1 MKRLTG
7 PEDENVLRAI
17 VSLEGD
23 VRWEKIKKWFE
34 ESKKEAIDLVRSTDN
49 FAYNAG
55 VLNEICDLCEQI
67 EGASETLRLVQ
78 KV

>member
-7 PEDENVLRAI
+7 DDENVLRAI

-23 VRWEKIKKWFE
+23 VRWEKVKKWFE
-34 ESKKEAIDLVRSTDN
+34 ESKSDAIDRARFPGD
-49 FAYNAG
+49 FGYNAG
-55 VLNEICDLCEQI
+55 MLCEIYDLCEQI
-67 EGASETLRLVQ
+67 EKARETLKLVQ